1 MFAPTPP
8 LESLRTV
15 LSLAA
20 TEVRNAIR
28 HDRRPDSPRR
38 TQVSFI
44 DIARAY
50 FCAKTNPDD
59 PTFVEL
65 PAEDPDSGSM
75 VGKLLR
81 HMYGTR
87 AAADGWHSEY
97 ASTLVDDL
105 GFSIGDS
112 SACVFHHAER
122 GLRCSVHGDDIT
134 TCGPK
139 DHLDWFKQELSK
151 YYELTEAHRLGP
163 RPDDDK
169 EARVLNRIVKWTEHG
184 IEYEADPRQAEKL
197 IRDLKFDAGVKTVVT
212 PGVKLTREQLDA
224 DQPLP
229 NSKISPYRA
238 VVARGNYLSADRP
251 DVQYASKEVCRWMSA
266 PTESSLQALKRLV
279 RYLKGHQR
287 MVYKYPWQAVDTIDV
302 YSDTDWAGCIR
313 TRKSTSGGCVML
325 GKHLIKSWSSTQAA
339 ISLSSGEAEFYGV
352 VKAAGVGLGYG
363 SLLSDVGVVLP
374 LHKV

>member
-1 MFAPTPP
+1 MISPDSFLVPDLVRAARKKELEYFNSKGVWEKCRRAAAVAATGRKPITVRRVDVNKGDDDEPNYRSRLVAREIRKKGDNPMFAPTPP

-28 HDRRPDSPRR
+28 HDRRPDSPHR
-38 TQVSFI
+38 TQISFI

-65 PAEDPDSGSM
+65 PAEDPDSGPM

-134 TCGPK
+134 TSGPK
-139 DHLDWFKQELSK
+139 NHLDWFKQELSK
-151 YYELTEAHRLGP
+151 YYDLTEAHRLGP
-163 RPDDDK
+163 GPDDDK
-169 EARVLNRIVKWTEHG
+169 EARVLNRIVRWTEHG

-224 DQPLP
+224 DRPLP
-229 NSKISPYRA
+229 DSKISP
-238 VVARGNYLSADRP
+238 
-251 DVQYASKEVCRWMSA
+251 
-266 PTESSLQALKRLV
+266 
-279 RYLKGHQR
+279 
-287 MVYKYPWQAVDTIDV
+287 
-302 YSDTDWAGCIR
+302 
-313 TRKSTSGGCVML
+313 
-325 GKHLIKSWSSTQAA
+325 
-339 ISLSSGEAEFYGV
+339 
-352 VKAAGVGLGYG
+352 
-363 SLLSDVGVVLP
+363 
-374 LHKV
+374 